1 VLIYSILSFLKK
13 QKPFLINAL
22 DFRLCAQPLCGLP
35 AKPSAPE

>member
-22 DFRLCAQPLCGLP
+22 DSGFAISHFV
-35 AKPSAPE
+35 A